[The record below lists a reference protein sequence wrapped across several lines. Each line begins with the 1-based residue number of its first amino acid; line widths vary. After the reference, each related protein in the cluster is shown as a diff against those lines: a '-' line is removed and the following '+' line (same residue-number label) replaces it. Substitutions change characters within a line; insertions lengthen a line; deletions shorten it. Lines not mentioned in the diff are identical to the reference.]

1 MSVAAFIFLICPYVN
16 NVSVLKCYLCLPT
29 SHATLP
35 APPPD
40 GLVSYSM
47 PDGDARGGDY
57 NLRDLTYDGT
67 RRGGWLAGGLGQ
79 LTDGETGH
87 TNFRVDALGRGRGE

>member
-1 MSVAAFIFLICPYVN
+1 
-16 NVSVLKCYLCLPT
+16 
-29 SHATLP
+29 
-35 APPPD
+35 
-40 GLVSYSM
+40 M

-67 RRGGWLAGGLGQ
+67 RRGGWLSGGLGQ

>member
-1 MSVAAFIFLICPYVN
+1 MRFVPYSDHPRTVCMR
-16 NVSVLKCYLCLPT
+16 VELYGCRYT
-29 SHATLP
+29 
-35 APPPD
+35 D
-40 GLVSYSM
+40 GLVSYSI

-67 RRGGWLAGGLGQ
+67 RRGGWLSGGLGQ

>member
-1 MSVAAFIFLICPYVN
+1 
-16 NVSVLKCYLCLPT
+16 
-29 SHATLP
+29 
-35 APPPD
+35 
-40 GLVSYSM
+40 M

-67 RRGGWLAGGLGQ
+67 RRGGWLTDGLGQ